1 MRIYFCL
8 IFYFCCFSSLVC
20 QKKAKTKKP
29 KTIENPK
36 NKIDYKFDYNKLR
49 DPDRK
54 GCYGGTADFHYFG
67 NKSEAVD
74 NSKCIRWLSVTKW
87 IKHQFRGYQLYY
99 FADEF
104 TEHNH
109 CRNIDLTI
117 YTPNP
122 KLSNAS
128 AHLFLGYDEQIAKGP
143 WCYVEKVYG
152 SNLFGN
158 LEFRKGA
165 MPEHLTAKWK
175 GYHLT
180 EPNPKDNNRNT
191 TRFIHKI
198 NQLKMK
204 YEPKPCFKMCK

>member
-20 QKKAKTKKP
+20 RPKKAKTKK
-29 KTIENPK
+29 PK
-36 NKIDYKFDYNKLR
+36 NKIDYKFDYNILR

-54 GCYGGTADFHYFG
+54 GCYDDTADFHYFG

-143 WCYVEKVYG
+143 WCYVEK
-152 SNLFGN
+152 
-158 LEFRKGA
+158 KGD

-180 EPNPKDNNRNT
+180 DPVDLKKT
-191 TRFIHKI
+191 IRFPLKI
-198 NQLKMK
+198 NELKMK